1 MRKVPSKYQPK
12 GFRILHED
20 RDVIVGNKSPGILT
34 VGALWEK
41 ENTIHNILNQYVRKG
56 NSRSKACVF
65 VVHRLDQA
73 TSGALIF
80 AKTEEVQ
87 QFLKNNWKSTIKT
100 YFAIVQGKLQKK
112 ADTIESY
119 LSEDEDYHVHSSKDA
134 TSGKLAQT
142 QYEVIHET
150 DSLSLVKINLL
161 TGKKNQ
167 IRVHMAELGHP
178 VIGDSKYGNVKTKFK
193 NLALHSAS
201 LEFTHPFNQKRVL
214 VKASVPAYFH
224 DLIAFEYNN
233 IIADVSK

>member
-1 MRKVPSKYQPK
+1 MKKVPRKYQPK
-12 GFRILHED
+12 GFHILHED

-34 VGALWEK
+34 VGAMWEK
-41 ENTIHNILNQYVRKG
+41 ENTVHNILNQYIRKG
-56 NSRSKACVF
+56 NSRSRACVF

-87 QFLKNNWKSTIKT
+87 QYLKNNWKSTVKT
-100 YFAIVQGKLQKK
+100 YYTIVHGHLKKK

-119 LSEDEDYHVHSSKDA
+119 LSEDEDYHVHSSKD
-134 TSGKLAQT
+134 SGKGVLAQT
-142 QYEVIHET
+142 QYEVIQET
-150 DSLSLVKINLL
+150 ASYSLVKVNLL

-178 VIGDSKYGNVKTKFK
+178 IVGDVKYGKNTKFK

-201 LEFTHPFNQKRVL
+201 LEFTHPFSKKRIL
-214 VKASVPAYFH
+214 VKAKVPDYFKELVPF
-224 DLIAFEYNN
+224 DFDSL
-233 IIADVSK
+233 

>member
-1 MRKVPSKYQPK
+1 VAKKVPSKYQPK

-20 RDVIVGNKSPGILT
+20 RDVIIGNKAAGILT
-34 VGALWEK
+34 VGALWEQ
-41 ENTIHNILNQYVRKG
+41 ENTIHNILNQYIRKG
-56 NSRSKACVF
+56 NSRSRACVF

-87 QFLKNNWKSTIKT
+87 QYLKNNWKSTVKT
-100 YFAIVQGKLQKK
+100 YFAIVHGHLAKK
-112 ADTIESY
+112 SDTIESY
-119 LSEDEDYHVHSSKDA
+119 LAEDEDYHVHSSQDA
-134 TSGKLAQT
+134 GSGKLAQT
-142 QYEVIHET
+142 QYEVLTEVAG
-150 DSLSLVKINLL
+150 LSLVKINLL

-178 VIGDSKYGNVKTKFK
+178 VVGDAKYGKANTKFK

-201 LEFTHPFNQKRVL
+201 LEFTHPFNQKRIL

-224 DLIAFEYNN
+224 DLIPFDYNN
-233 IIADVSK
+233 IT

>member
-1 MRKVPSKYQPK
+1 MKKVPHKYQPK
-12 GFRILHED
+12 GFHILHED

-34 VGALWEK
+34 VGAMWEK
-41 ENTIHNILNQYVRKG
+41 ENTVHNLLNQYIRKG
-56 NSRSKACVF
+56 NSRSRACVF

-87 QFLKNNWKSTIKT
+87 QYLKNNWKSTVKT
-100 YFAIVQGKLQKK
+100 YLAIVHGHLKKK

-119 LSEDEDYHVHSSKDA
+119 LSEDEDYHVHSSKD
-134 TSGKLAQT
+134 SGKGVLAQT
-142 QYEVIHET
+142 QYEVIQET
-150 DSLSLVKINLL
+150 GSYSLVKINLL

-178 VIGDSKYGNVKTKFK
+178 IVGDVKYGKNTTKFK

-201 LEFTHPFNQKRVL
+201 LEFTHPFNKKRIL
-214 VKASVPAYFH
+214 VKAKVPDYFKELVPF
-224 DLIAFEYNN
+224 DFSSL
-233 IIADVSK
+233 

>member
-1 MRKVPSKYQPK
+1 MKKVPRKYQPK
-12 GFRILHED
+12 GFHILHED

-34 VGALWEK
+34 VGAMWEK
-41 ENTIHNILNQYVRKG
+41 ENTVHNLLNQYIRKG
-56 NSRSKACVF
+56 NSRSRACVF

-87 QFLKNNWKSTIKT
+87 QYLKNNWKSTVKT
-100 YFAIVQGKLQKK
+100 YYTIVHGHLKKK

-119 LSEDEDYHVHSSKDA
+119 LSEDEDYHVHSSKD
-134 TSGKLAQT
+134 SEKGVLAQT

-150 DSLSLVKINLL
+150 GSYSLVKVNLL

-167 IRVHMAELGHP
+167 IRVHMAGLGHP
-178 VIGDSKYGNVKTKFK
+178 IVGDVKYGKSTDRFK

-201 LEFTHPFNQKRVL
+201 LEFTHPFSKKRIL
-214 VKASVPAYFH
+214 VKAKVPAYFKELVPF
-224 DLIAFEYNN
+224 DFDSL
-233 IIADVSK
+233 

>member
-1 MRKVPSKYQPK
+1 MAKKIPSKYQPK

-34 VGALWEK
+34 VGALWEQ
-41 ENTIHNILNQYVRKG
+41 ENTIHNILNQYIRKG
-56 NSRSKACVF
+56 NSRSRACVF

-87 QFLKNNWKSTIKT
+87 QYLKNNWKSTVKT
-100 YFAIVQGKLQKK
+100 YFAIVHGLLTKK
-112 ADTIESY
+112 SGTIESY
-119 LSEDEDYHVHSSKDA
+119 LSEDEDYHVHSSQDA
-134 TSGKLAQT
+134 GSGKLAQT
-142 QYEVIHET
+142 QYEVLTEVAGF
-150 DSLSLVKINLL
+150 SLVKINLL

-178 VIGDSKYGNVKTKFK
+178 VVGDGKYGKANTKFK

-201 LEFTHPFNQKRVL
+201 LEFTHPFTQKRIL
-214 VKASVPAYFH
+214 IKASVPAYFH
-224 DLIAFEYNN
+224 DLIPFDYNN
-233 IIADVSK
+233 IN

>member
-1 MRKVPSKYQPK
+1 MAKKIPSKYQPK

-20 RDVIVGNKSPGILT
+20 RDVIIGNKAAGILT
-34 VGALWEK
+34 VGALWEQ
-41 ENTIHNILNQYVRKG
+41 ENTIHNILNQYIRKG
-56 NSRSKACVF
+56 NSRSRACVF

-87 QFLKNNWKSTIKT
+87 QYLKNNWKSTVKT
-100 YFAIVQGKLQKK
+100 YFAIVHGHLTKK

-119 LSEDEDYHVHSSKDA
+119 LSEDEDYHVHSSKEEG
-134 TSGKLAQT
+134 SGKLAQT
-142 QYEVIHET
+142 QYEVLTET
-150 DSLSLVKINLL
+150 AGFSLVKINLL

-178 VIGDSKYGNVKTKFK
+178 VVGDSKYGKANTKFK

-201 LEFTHPFNQKRVL
+201 LEFTHPFNQKRIL

-224 DLIAFEYNN
+224 DLIPYDYNN
-233 IIADVSK
+233 IS